1 MTDVILTPTNQSQYF
16 LKHKSDV
23 LAQSRS
29 TQKMKDPLRK
39 DLLLMEIEASFNE
52 NIFGNDTMSAAEKK
66 VFDLQGLDITIS
78 RDHDDDVSSIDS
90 QEYSQDELILCT
102 PPPKPK
108 SSHNF
113 SFEKSTPITSTT
125 PSTFTL
131 TPKTPRNQENLDFVV
146 SMPSFSPIPNTP
158 KRNSKIRSMNLRGPP
173 KTHNSSN
180 EVSFSL
186 HNTYFD

>member
-16 LKHKSDV
+16 LQHKRDV

-29 TQKMKDPLRK
+29 TLKMKEPLQK

-52 NIFGNDTMSAAEKK
+52 NVFGNDTLSAAEKK

-78 RDHDDDVSSIDS
+78 RDHNDDVSSIDS

-102 PPPKPK
+102 PKPK
-108 SSHNF
+108 SSHNC

-131 TPKTPRNQENLDFVV
+131 TPKTPRNQESFDFVV
-146 SMPSFSPIPNTP
+146 SMPSFSPIPSTP
-158 KRNSKIRSMNLRGPP
+158 NRNSKIRAPP
-173 KTHNSSN
+173 KTHNSN

>member
-16 LKHKSDV
+16 LQHKSDV
-23 LAQSRS
+23 RAQSRS
-29 TQKMKDPLRK
+29 TLKKKEPLQK
-39 DLLLMEIEASFNE
+39 DLLLMEIEASLNE
-52 NIFGNDTMSAAEKK
+52 NIFGIDTISGAEKK

-78 RDHDDDVSSIDS
+78 RDHNDDVSSIDS

-102 PPPKPK
+102 PTHKPKP
-108 SSHNF
+108 SHNC
-113 SFEKSTPITSTT
+113 SFERSTPITSTT

-131 TPKTPRNQENLDFVV
+131 TPKTPRIQESLEFIV
-146 SMPSFSPIPNTP
+146 SMPSFSPIPSTP
-158 KRNSKIRSMNLRGPP
+158 NRNSKIRSMNLRAPS
-173 KTHNSSN
+173 KTQNSSN

>member
-1 MTDVILTPTNQSQYF
+1 MTDVILTPTNQSQCF
-16 LKHKSDV
+16 LQHKRDV

-29 TQKMKDPLRK
+29 ILKMKEPLQN

-52 NIFGNDTMSAAEKK
+52 NVFGNDTLSAAEKK

-78 RDHDDDVSSIDS
+78 TGHNDDVSSIDS

-102 PPPKPK
+102 PTPKPK
-108 SSHNF
+108 SSHHC
-113 SFEKSTPITSTT
+113 SFEKSTPIASTT

-146 SMPSFSPIPNTP
+146 SMPSFSPIPSTP
-158 KRNSKIRSMNLRGPP
+158 QRNSKIRSMIRAPP
-173 KTHNSSN
+173 KTHNSN